1 MGFLSNYLGLQ
12 MHCADSLAMK
22 SLGKNP
28 APGEPDAGD
37 INHWLCQYIRGQSG
51 MAIGAAG

>member
-1 MGFLSNYLGLQ
+1 MGFLSSYLGLQ